1 MVDREELELMRYFE
15 GARLA
20 SEQIDEMKLEASVRK
35 GLNRGKQTWR
45 KRQLSKRWGFAGAL
59 ALCLA
64 MFFGIWQY
72 GFSNN
77 LSGVMSSQG
86 EIPDYVRSLMTSDME
101 KAADHGL
108 YQPINKAVEKDGY
121 KVMVDG
127 VLADN
132 QSAIVFYT
140 TENTLGDLPID
151 SVEYAPIADAN
162 VSSIKR
168 GTVIYES
175 ADHKPASTGPIM
187 HSFVKFKVNGPK
199 TARGDIHFSG
209 SWGKRFDKKENLKSI
224 YFPVMVDRSKFAG
237 LERTVPINESALFG
251 DHKVTIKN
259 MVLRPLS
266 TTVSIESMDPFSD
279 RFATEILDARLF
291 LGENR
296 KDEFQ
301 FCLMPDRSETT
312 YKSSLGKVT
321 NLELAFGSIFYD
333 NYNEATLKA
342 TGITETTRT
351 KSKLVIDT
359 TKSQVLSGPPEVKQL
374 DIHSGEKS
382 IFLKVHLNIKEVH
395 SFYSLDRNFTDGAG
409 ENYTWEKA
417 QEYIKELIFSI
428 APSDYVQPLTF
439 TLEKTSDQNI
449 YKTFEAKVHLK

>member
-1 MVDREELELMRYFE
+1 MADREELELMRYFE

-121 KVMVDG
+121 KVTVDG

-132 QSAIVFYT
+132 RTAFIFYS
-140 TENTLGDLPID
+140 TENTVGNLPID
-151 SVEYAPIADAN
+151 SAEYVPIQDL
-162 VSSIKR
+162 SIGSIIR
-168 GTVIYES
+168 GNVIYES
-175 ADHKPASTGPIM
+175 ADHKPVNKGPIM
-187 HSFVKFKVNGPK
+187 HSFVKFKVYDPTWKK
-199 TARGDIHFSG
+199 TFFFG
-209 SWGKRFDKKENLKSI
+209 SWGEQPEKKENLKKI
-224 YFPVMVDRSKFAG
+224 YFPVMVDRSKYAN
-237 LERTVPINESALFG
+237 LERTIPINETTLFD

-259 MVLRPLS
+259 IVLRPLS
-266 TTVSIESMDPFSD
+266 TTVNIVSVDPSSD
-279 RFATEILDARLF
+279 RFTTEILNARLF

-296 KDEFQ
+296 EDEFQ
-301 FCLMPDRSETT
+301 YLLMPDRSEST
-312 YKSSLGKVT
+312 YRS
-321 NLELAFGSIFYD
+321 NLHKASNLQLAFDSIFYD

-359 TKSQVLSGPPEVKQL
+359 TKSQILSGPPEVKQL
-374 DIHSGEKS
+374 DINSGEKS
-382 IFLKVHLNIKEVH
+382 IDLKVHLNTKEVR
-395 SFYSLDRNFTDGAG
+395 SYFFLDKNFTDSAG
-409 ENYTWEKA
+409 KNYSWEKA
-417 QEYIKELIFSI
+417 QAYIKELIFSI

-449 YKTFEAKVHLK
+449 YKTFEAKIQLK

>member
-35 GLNRGKQTWR
+35 GLDRGKQTWR

-121 KVMVDG
+121 KVTVDG

-132 QSAIVFYT
+132 RTAFIFYS
-140 TENTLGDLPID
+140 TENTVGNLPID
-151 SVEYAPIADAN
+151 SAEYVPIQDL
-162 VSSIKR
+162 SIGSIIR
-168 GTVIYES
+168 GNVIYES
-175 ADHKPASTGPIM
+175 ADHKPVNKGPIM
-187 HSFVKFKVNGPK
+187 HSFVKFKVYDPTWKK
-199 TARGDIHFSG
+199 TFFFG
-209 SWGKRFDKKENLKSI
+209 SWGEQPEKKENLKKI
-224 YFPVMVDRSKFAG
+224 YFPVMVDRSKYAN
-237 LERTVPINESALFG
+237 LERTIPINETTLFD

-259 MVLRPLS
+259 IVLRPLS
-266 TTVSIESMDPFSD
+266 TTVNIETTDPSSD
-279 RFATEILDARLF
+279 RYATDILDARLY

-301 FCLMPDRSETT
+301 YCLIPDGSEST
-312 YKSSLGKVT
+312 YRSSLGKAS
-321 NLELAFGSIFYD
+321 NLQLAFDSIFYD

-359 TKSQVLSGPPEVKQL
+359 TKSQILSGPPEVKQL
-374 DIHSGEKS
+374 DINSGEKS
-382 IFLKVHLNIKEVH
+382 IDLKLQFENEKGSGLYYLNSNFIDK
-395 SFYSLDRNFTDGAG
+395 SGASYILKKMLGSLDD
-409 ENYTWEKA
+409 
-417 QEYIKELIFSI
+417 LVFSI
-428 APSDYVQPLTF
+428 APSDFVQPLTF
-439 TLEKTSDQNI
+439 TLENTSNKDI